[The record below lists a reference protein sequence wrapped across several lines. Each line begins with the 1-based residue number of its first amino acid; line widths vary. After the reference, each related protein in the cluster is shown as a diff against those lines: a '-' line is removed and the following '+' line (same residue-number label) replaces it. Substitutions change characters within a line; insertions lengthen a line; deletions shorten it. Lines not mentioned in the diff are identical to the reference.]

1 MSLVVSSQFVRRR
14 VWQSIVYPAPLG
26 RIDGRAHDIAA
37 TSKVWTAVVARPAV
51 PARTSDRIGD
61 EMARARA
68 LELIRRRAVSYARAM
83 PQGAPSIAATSQ
95 AVRDFLALIVQDS
108 I

>member
-1 MSLVVSSQFVRRR
+1 MSLVVSSPVVRRR
-14 VWQSIVYPAPLG
+14 VWQSIVYPVPLG
-26 RIDGRAHDIAA
+26 RIDGRTHDLGA
-37 TSKVWTAVVARPAV
+37 TSKVWAAVVARPAV
-51 PARTSDRIGD
+51 PARTADRLGD

-68 LELIRRRAVSYARAM
+68 LELIRRRGVAYARAR
-83 PQGAPSIAATSQ
+83 PQGTPSIAATSQ